1 MTAHYNKLYE
11 EPAYGLSEAAVYL
24 KVPQTTLRYWLTG
37 FGKQSPIIGPVE
49 SAPTRLSFLN
59 LLECHAL
66 AGMRK
71 IYNLKLPKV
80 RSALRKVSE
89 QFPQPHPLISEVFLT
104 DRKDLFIERMGRI
117 VNVSRQENQLSLD
130 FYLMHLE
137 RVETNSKG
145 LFKFF
150 PFVVEPRPSEP
161 KIIEIDPMVGFGK
174 PVIAGT
180 AISTAIIA
188 SRFNARE
195 SITSL
200 AEEYGC
206 TPQQIEEAIRWERV
220 IPLPVAA

>member
-1 MTAHYNKLYE
+1 MTARYNKLYE

-24 KVPQTTLRYWLTG
+24 KVPCTTLRYWLTG
-37 FGKQSPIIGPVE
+37 FGKQFPIIQPVE

-59 LLECHAL
+59 LLECHVL

-71 IYNLKLPKV
+71 VYDLKLPRV

-104 DRKDLFIERMGRI
+104 DRKDLFIERMGQI
-117 VNVSRQENQLSLD
+117 VNVSRQQDQLSLD

-137 RVETNSKG
+137 RVETDSKG

-150 PFVVEPRPSEP
+150 PFVRQPRPSEP
-161 KIIEIDPMVGFGK
+161 KIIEIDPMISFGK

-180 AISTAIIA
+180 GISTAIIA
-188 SRFNARE
+188 SRFGARD
-195 SITSL
+195 SVSSL

-206 TPQQIEEAIRWERV
+206 TTQQIEEAIRWEGAL
-220 IPLPVAA
+220 PLPVAA

>member
-1 MTAHYNKLYE
+1 MTIHQNKLYE
-11 EPAYGLSEAAVYL
+11 EPAYGLSETAVYL
-24 KVPQTTLRYWLTG
+24 KVPYNTLRYWLTG
-37 FGKQSPIIGPVE
+37 FGKQAPIIEPVL
-49 SAPTRLSFLN
+49 SGPTRLSFLN

-89 QFPQPHPLISEVFLT
+89 QFPQPHPLVNQVFLT
-104 DRKDLFIERMGRI
+104 DRKDLFIERMGKTI
-117 VNVSRQENQLSLD
+117 NVSQGHDQLNLD

-137 RVETNSKG
+137 RVEIDSKG
-145 LFKFF
+145 LFRFF
-150 PFVVEPRPSEP
+150 PFVVQPRPSEP
-161 KIIEIDPMVGFGK
+161 KIIEINPLVGFGK

-180 AISTAIIA
+180 GISTAIIA

-195 SITSL
+195 SMPAL

-206 TPQQIEEAIRWERV
+206 TPEQIEEAIRWEGA
-220 IPLPVAA
+220 LPISAAA